1 MDRGSDTETG
11 VLLPSGC
18 RVTHGTGAN
27 VKTRFESLPLIMHE
41 LHAGGL
47 GGGRARGFY
56 GQFGFIPFAAD
67 FRLPRHVH
75 IAKSGE
81 AGGGELVAERILVV
95 NGVGL
100 GHRLIMTQPDSDRG
114 ELHRGEEVIVPLVI
128 PGCDS
133 TEVFETIEEA
143 FDQIAVSVKEGAEG
157 RASPAVFHR
166 AYVRPGA
173 AGRHL
178 GPQRIGVVGPIRQQD
193 IAVAQGLEHT
203 LCTAAVMRLAGGQL
217 ERDRQTLGIDQRVDL
232 GGQAATRTAHATGS
246 VFF

>member
-100 GHRLIMTQPDSDRG
+100 ALLWHLYDHVALVYSAGIQWSMRC
-114 ELHRGEEVIVPLVI
+114 VP
-128 PGCDS
+128 
-133 TEVFETIEEA
+133 
-143 FDQIAVSVKEGAEG
+143 
-157 RASPAVFHR
+157 
-166 AYVRPGA
+166 
-173 AGRHL
+173 
-178 GPQRIGVVGPIRQQD
+178 
-193 IAVAQGLEHT
+193 VA
-203 LCTAAVMRLAGGQL
+203 RSWF
-217 ERDRQTLGIDQRVDL
+217 
-232 GGQAATRTAHATGS
+232 GS
-246 VFF
+246 